1 MGCGGIRLNRAKQ
14 LYELQELDLEL
25 DARRQTLSQVEAGV
39 GESSALI
46 DARKALAQT
55 EDRVK
60 ELAQQV
66 KSVEA
71 DVQDMRSKTK
81 VAVDKLYGGTV
92 KNPKELVSLKEQ
104 VESYNKTIAGLEDKT
119 LSLMTEMDA
128 SEKEVA
134 AKRQQL
140 SAVEAGWAKDQQSL
154 LKQKD
159 ELIAMIAG
167 IEPRRSEA
175 ASNIDKA
182 AISLYETLRKRRQ
195 GRGVAEVEQGM
206 CQGCRINLPM
216 NKLQQVRTGH
226 NLVQCGSC
234 ERILYLS

>member
-1 MGCGGIRLNRAKQ
+1 MNRAKQ

-25 DARRQTLSQVEAGV
+25 DAKRQTLAQVAAGI
-39 GESSALI
+39 GESGALI
-46 DARKALAQT
+46 DARKAVAQT
-55 EDRVK
+55 EECVK

-104 VESYNKTIAGLEDKT
+104 VESYNKKIAGLEDKT

-128 SEKEVA
+128 LEKEVA

-140 SAVEAGWAKDQQSL
+140 AAIEEGWAKDQQSL

-159 ELIAMIAG
+159 ELIAMIAD
-167 IEPRRSEA
+167 IEPRRNEA
-175 ASNIDKA
+175 VSRIEKPAVD
-182 AISLYETLRKRRQ
+182 LYENLRRKRQ
-195 GRGVAEVEQGM
+195 GRGVAKVEQGM
-206 CQGCRINLPM
+206 CQGCRIILPM

-234 ERILYLS
+234 EKILYLS

>member
-1 MGCGGIRLNRAKQ
+1 MGLEDIGLNKAKQ

-25 DARRQTLSQVEAGV
+25 EAKRQTLVQVEAGI
-39 GESSALI
+39 GESSVLI
-46 DARKALAQT
+46 DARVALAQ
-55 EDRVK
+55 EEGRVK
-60 ELAQQV
+60 ELAQQM
-66 KSVEA
+66 KSIEA

-104 VESYNKTIAGLEDKT
+104 VESYNKKIMGLEDKT
-119 LSLMTEMDA
+119 LGLMTDMDA
-128 SEKEVA
+128 LEKEVA

-140 SAVEAGWAKDQQSL
+140 AAVEDGWKKEQAAL

-159 ELIAMIAG
+159 DLIAMITG

-195 GRGVAEVEQGM
+195 GRGVSKVEQGM
-206 CQGCRINLPM
+206 CQGCRIHLPV
-216 NKLQQVRTGH
+216 NKLQQLRTGH
-226 NLVQCGSC
+226 NLVQCSC

>member
-1 MGCGGIRLNRAKQ
+1 LNKAKQ
-14 LYELQELDLEL
+14 LYELQELDMELE
-25 DARRQTLSQVEAGV
+25 AKRQTLVQVEAGI
-39 GESSALI
+39 GESGALL
-46 DARKALAQT
+46 DARAALAQ
-55 EDRVK
+55 EEGRVK
-60 ELAQQV
+60 ELAQQM

-71 DVQDMRSKTK
+71 DVQDVRSKAK

-104 VESYNKTIAGLEDKT
+104 VEGYSKKIVGLEDKT

-128 SEKEVA
+128 LEKEVTL
-134 AKRQQL
+134 KRQGL
-140 SAVEAGWAKDQQSL
+140 AAVEAGWAKDQQSL

-159 ELIAMIAG
+159 ELIAAIAG
-167 IEPRRSEA
+167 IEPKRSEA

-195 GRGVAEVEQGM
+195 GRGVSKVEQGM
-206 CQGCRINLPM
+206 CQGCRIHLPV
-216 NKLQQVRTGH
+216 NKLQQLRTGH
-226 NLVQCGSC
+226 NLVQCSC

>member
-1 MGCGGIRLNRAKQ
+1 MNKAKQ

-25 DARRQTLSQVEAGV
+25 EAKRQTLVQVEAGI
-39 GESSALI
+39 GESSVLI
-46 DARKALAQT
+46 DARVALAQ
-55 EDRVK
+55 EEGRVK
-60 ELAQQV
+60 ELAQQM
-66 KSVEA
+66 KSIEA

-104 VESYNKTIAGLEDKT
+104 VESYNKKIMGLEDKT
-119 LSLMTEMDA
+119 LGLMTDMDA
-128 SEKEVA
+128 LEKEVA

-140 SAVEAGWAKDQQSL
+140 AAVEDGWKKEQAAL

-159 ELIAMIAG
+159 DLIAMITG

-195 GRGVAEVEQGM
+195 GRGVSKVEQGM
-206 CQGCRINLPM
+206 CQGCRIHLPV
-216 NKLQQVRTGH
+216 NKLQQLRTGH
-226 NLVQCGSC
+226 NLVQCSC